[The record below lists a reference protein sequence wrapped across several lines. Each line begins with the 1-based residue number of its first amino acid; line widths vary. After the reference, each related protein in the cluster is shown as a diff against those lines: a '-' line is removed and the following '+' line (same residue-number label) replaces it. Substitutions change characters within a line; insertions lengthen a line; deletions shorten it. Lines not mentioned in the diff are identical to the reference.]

1 MNKDKALEIALE
13 ALELH
18 GKQYPHMVK
27 GYCLDAI
34 KAIKEALKTKDE
46 PVAWRFQSSV
56 GGWAYGK
63 EPPIGSKYAVEPL
76 YTTPQR
82 TWVGLTDEEIEST
95 YMDTINFQE
104 NARALEVKLKQ
115 KNYDFPNKLQD

>member
-13 ALELH
+13 TLELH

-46 PVAWRFQSSV
+46 P
-56 GGWAYGK
+56 
-63 EPPIGSKYAVEPL
+63 
-76 YTTPQR
+76 R
-82 TWVGLTDEEIEST
+82 TWIGLTDGEIEST
-95 YMDTINFQE
+95 YMDTMNFQKMG
-104 NARALEVKLKQ
+104 RAIEAKLKER
-115 KNYDFPNKLQD
+115 NT